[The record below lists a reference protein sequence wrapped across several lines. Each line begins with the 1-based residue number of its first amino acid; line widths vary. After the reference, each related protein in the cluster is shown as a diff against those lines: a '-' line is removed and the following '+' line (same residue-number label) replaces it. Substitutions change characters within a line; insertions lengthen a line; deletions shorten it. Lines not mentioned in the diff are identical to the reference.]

1 MESFTQ
7 TQINFLISISLQ
19 PSGTQILH
27 FKLTLSDKTE
37 FIVGK
42 YQRSTTLD

>member
-1 MESFTQ
+1 MESFPQ
-7 TQINFLISISLQ
+7 TEINFLISISLQ
-19 PSGTQILH
+19 PSGTQLLY
-27 FKLTLSDKTE
+27 FKLTLYNKTE